1 MPQDVEYTCIGFLF
15 SSVEFLF
22 LNLIYTSMIFPFL
35 SFGICTLLYAGAAVM
50 GYTMFGE
57 AILSQFTLNLPQ
69 ELVATK
75 IAVWTTVYIL
85 YFCVIYYSHTML
97 NSVSAYYQFSGNYIN
112 NQHLICFFYFA
123 GG

>member
-1 MPQDVEYTCIGFLF
+1 MF
-15 SSVEFLF
+15 
-22 LNLIYTSMIFPFL
+22 FPFL

-57 AILSQFTLNLPQ
+57 AIQSQFTLNLPQ

-85 YFCVIYYSHTML
+85 SLDLFVYFFL
-97 NSVSAYYQFSGNYIN
+97 
-112 NQHLICFFYFA
+112 
-123 GG
+123 

>member
-1 MPQDVEYTCIGFLF
+1 MPQDVAYTCIGFLF
-15 SSVEFLF
+15 CSLEFLF
-22 LNLIYTSMIFPFL
+22 LNLMYTSVIFPFL
-35 SFGICTLLYAGAAVM
+35 SFGICTFLYAGAAVM

-85 YFCVIYYSHTML
+85 SLDLFV
-97 NSVSAYYQFSGNYIN
+97 
-112 NQHLICFFYFA
+112 
-123 GG
+123 